1 VRRTKAGRDARPV
14 LWKTLGLI
22 GSVSLPMVLVY
33 AVAGEWVL
41 ASVFGEKYSSAAS
54 VLPLLALAMSLLAC
68 AYLGVQY
75 LLALGRSGFVLV
87 LVLAMLAELA
97 MLLAVGSSLVAVASV
112 LVVLQLVLT
121 PLLLGMSVRSAAPK
135 PPGPPVVT

>member
-1 VRRTKAGRDARPV
+1 
-14 LWKTLGLI
+14 
-22 GSVSLPMVLVY
+22 
-33 AVAGEWVL
+33 
-41 ASVFGEKYSSAAS
+41 
-54 VLPLLALAMSLLAC
+54 
-68 AYLGVQY
+68 
-75 LLALGRSGFVLV
+75 VLV